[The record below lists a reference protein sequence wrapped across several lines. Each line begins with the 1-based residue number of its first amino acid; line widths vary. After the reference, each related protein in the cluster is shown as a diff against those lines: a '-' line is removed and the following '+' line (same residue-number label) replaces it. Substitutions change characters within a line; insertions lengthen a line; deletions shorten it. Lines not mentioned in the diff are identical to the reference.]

1 MSPAQKPKSVSPTD
15 TQRKSYYALGVVVL
29 CVMFFLET
37 FTADYAR
44 PNPASP
50 YVWIA
55 LGVTAAIALLQYFR
69 YRNAAQRESSLDER
83 N

>member
-1 MSPAQKPKSVSPTD
+1 MSPPRSKSASPTD

-37 FTADYAR
+37 FTANYAR

-50 YVWIA
+50 YVWA
-55 LGVTAAIALLQYFR
+55 VLGVTAAIALVQYFR
-69 YRNAAQRESSLDER
+69 YRSAARAEISADKDK
-83 N
+83 